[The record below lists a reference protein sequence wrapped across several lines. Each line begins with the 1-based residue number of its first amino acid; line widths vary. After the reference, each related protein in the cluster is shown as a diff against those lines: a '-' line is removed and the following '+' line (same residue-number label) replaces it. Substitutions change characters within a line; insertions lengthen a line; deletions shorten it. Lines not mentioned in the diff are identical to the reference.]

1 MAKSK
6 TQYMCS
12 ACHETYPK
20 WAGQCSSC
28 KEWNTLEEF
37 KEAPDTPAGKEQSRR
52 ASYAGYAGQTT
63 GELKKVSEVES
74 TDVHRIVLSMNEFN
88 RPLGGGVTLG
98 SANLLSGDPGAGKTT
113 LLTQTVCEISHTRKI
128 LYASGEESLSQ
139 FKNRL
144 QRLGCSY
151 NNDNL
156 YLMAETNVDTITT
169 KAQDIGAKVLVVDS
183 IQTAVGDY
191 TGSPGSVGQV
201 KGCAGQLTVFAKSTG
216 VTLFLVGHVTKG
228 SEVAGPQTLKHIVDG
243 TFHIE
248 VADNDLRLLRS
259 TKNRFGEADAVG
271 IFRMNERGMNSI
283 DNPSKIFLSREIE
296 DGPGSGITC
305 IRDGNR
311 QLLVEIQTLVTPT
324 DSDFAQRVSMGV
336 NMNRLKII
344 AAILKKHGK
353 MAMNN
358 DIYLSVIGGLKIS
371 ETDSS
376 ADLAIA
382 ASLYSS
388 YKEKAID
395 SDTCLLGEL
404 SLAGEV
410 RPISNGV
417 QRVEEAVKHGFR
429 TIYLPK
435 SNYHPKMEREGV
447 SIIKLSRIQDF
458 LRQAF
463 E

>member
-6 TQYMCS
+6 TKVAFVCS
-12 ACHETYPK
+12 DCGAEYAQ
-20 WAGQCSSC
+20 WAGQCKEC
-28 KEWNTLEEF
+28 KAWNTITEF
-37 KEAPDTPAGKEQSRR
+37 KTTQADTPAGRQKTKR
-52 ASYAGYAGQTT
+52 AGYAGETD
-63 GELKKVSEVES
+63 GKIKKVSEVTANDIS
-74 TDVHRIVLSMNEFN
+74 RIVLSMKEFN
-88 RPLGGGVTLG
+88 RTLGGGVTIG
-98 SANLLSGDPGAGKTT
+98 SVNLLSGDPGAGKTT
-113 LLTQTVCEISHTRKI
+113 LLTQMVCEISQCKRV
-128 LYASGEESLSQ
+128 LYATAEESLSQ

-144 QRLGCSY
+144 ERLGCKY
-151 NNDNL
+151 NDDNL
-156 YLMAETNVDTITT
+156 FLLAETDVDAIIE
-169 KAQDIGAKVLVVDS
+169 KAQEVGAEVGVVDS
-183 IQTAVGDY
+183 IQTVSGDF
-191 TGSPGSVGQV
+191 TGSPGSVSQV
-201 KGCAGQLTVFAKSTG
+201 RGCAQTLASFAKSKD
-216 VTLFLVGHVTKG
+216 VTFFLVGHVTKG

-311 QLLVEIQTLVTPT
+311 QLLIEIQSLVTPT
-324 DSDFAQRVSMGV
+324 ESDFAQRVSMGV

-344 AAILKKHGK
+344 AAILKKHGR
-353 MAMNN
+353 MGMNN

-417 QRVEEAVKHGFR
+417 QRVEEAIKHGFK

-435 SNYHPKMEREGV
+435 ANYHRRMESDGV
-447 SIIKLSRIQDF
+447 NIIKLSRVTEFIE
-458 LRQAF
+458 QAF
-463 E
+463 